1 MKIQKVARGYLTRKL
16 LMKYVQEYEE
26 KLLRQR
32 DNLAHLRGE
41 TSREREN
48 PLDLESSIM
57 VASPSGNSL
66 VEE

>member
-1 MKIQKVARGYLTRKL
+1 
-16 LMKYVQEYEE
+16 MKYVQEYEE

-57 VASPSGNSL
+57 IASPSGNSI
-66 VEE
+66 VEEEELPHSGTYDRRENEP

>member
-1 MKIQKVARGYLTRKL
+1 
-16 LMKYVQEYEE
+16 MKYVQEYEE

-48 PLDLESSIM
+48 PLDL
-57 VASPSGNSL
+57 
-66 VEE
+66 